1 MSEIEVLRSFVR
13 TVLFNLEDDFSCYG
27 VPIEP
32 KDLQRLIF
40 TNQGIPYEDVRLAV
54 SASSPEGVVAKLLS
68 IGEGLSDHL
77 ALDLGHRTTDFLR
90 VRGVAGSDKLAI
102 TPRYKSVEGLL
113 ELETKRQNL
122 IAQGRLDPKSRP
134 RILFRKEED

>member
-1 MSEIEVLRSFVR
+1 MENSECRRNIE
-13 TVLFNLEDDFSCYG
+13 TMQAA
-27 VPIEP
+27 I
-32 KDLQRLIF
+32 
-40 TNQGIPYEDVRLAV
+40 
-54 SASSPEGVVAKLLS
+54 
-68 IGEGLSDHL
+68 
-77 ALDLGHRTTDFLR
+77 LDLGHRTTDFLR

-113 ELETKRQNL
+113 ELETKKQSL